1 MKYLLILFGILFFSG
16 CKSNNKKVAASNP
29 DVYYTCSMHPQ
40 VVSEKPGK
48 CPICHMDLIAVTKGS
63 KSLPN
68 EIELSEEQ
76 IQLGNIHVDTIG
88 KNVFGNQMVLSGT
101 INFNENNINTV
112 SSRVMGRIDRLYY
125 KNIGDFVS
133 KGAKLY
139 EIYSEEL
146 NSAKQEYLLLLQKK
160 KELGTAVI
168 DYDQLLRSAKTKLL
182 LWGMTEGQVTAL
194 EQTRK
199 SSTTTTFYSTASG
212 YITAL
217 DVTEGDYT
225 MQGGLIVHLANMGNV
240 WAEAQVYTTQLS
252 QISRNAQVK
261 VQIPELG
268 KEVEGKIEFINPEI
282 NTQTRFNLVRVNVPN
297 ADNQLKPGM
306 PVYIILYNHQTASL
320 SLPADAVIRTNN
332 MALVWIMIGKNKFK
346 HQQVQIGAE
355 NGNNIEIVQGLKQGD
370 AVVVTGA
377 YLLNSEFVLRNGG
390 NSMEGMKM

>member
-1 MKYLLILFGILFFSG
+1 MKYLLILFGILFFIG
-16 CKSNNKKVAASNP
+16 CKSNNKKLTAANP

-88 KNVFGNQMVLSGT
+88 KNIFGNQMVLTGT

-125 KNIGDFVS
+125 KNIGDFVP

-182 LWGMTEGQVTAL
+182 LWGMTEGQVNSL
-194 EQTRK
+194 EQSAQ
-199 SSTTTTFYSTASG
+199 SSITTTFYSTASG

-217 DVTEGDYT
+217 DVTEGSYI

-252 QISRNAQVK
+252 QISRNAEVK

-268 KEVEGKIEFINPEI
+268 KEVKGKVEFVNPEI
-282 NTQTRFNLVRVNVPN
+282 NAQTRFNLVRVNVPN
-297 ADNQLKPGM
+297 PGNQLKPGM
-306 PVYIILYNHQTASL
+306 PVYIVLYNHQTTSL

-346 HQQVQIGAE
+346 HQQVQTGAE

-370 AVVVTGA
+370 AVVVSGA